1 MQITFYPMRRDT
13 PLTLSR
19 NGDTLTING
28 ETFDFS
34 PLPDGAT
41 LPVEAIGSDWFAGNA
56 VERIDGEIHLT
67 LRLPHGDNAPQ
78 QTLFPG
84 PITLTGDGP
93 VPLPPYNAK
102 PTVQGSAD
110 GENWHDL
117 EVDNA

>member
-1 MQITFYPMRRDT
+1 MKLTFYPMRRAT
-13 PLTLSR
+13 PMTLSR
-19 NGDTLTING
+19 SGDTLTING
-28 ETFDFS
+28 EAFDFS

-41 LPVEAIGSDWFAGNA
+41 LPEEAIASEWFSGP
-56 VERIDGEIHLT
+56 VERIDGVLHVK

-78 QTLFPG
+78 QTLFPA

-102 PTVQGSAD
+102 PTVQGSSD

-117 EVDNA
+117 EVE